1 MLHLIWQLST
11 CQKTRPWHVTFC
23 SRPNCSSHSSNNTAF
38 AAASED
44 WASCSIS
51 LCFDGVGVYRCEKAK
66 QTEEQKM
73 VKNSSQIYNVTHLYW
88 KGECT
93 EIWDVS
99 RVANS

>member
-73 VKNSSQIYNVTHLYW
+73 VKTPARYITLHTCIEKVNVQRSETLA
-88 KGECT
+88 
-93 EIWDVS
+93 V
-99 RVANS
+99 